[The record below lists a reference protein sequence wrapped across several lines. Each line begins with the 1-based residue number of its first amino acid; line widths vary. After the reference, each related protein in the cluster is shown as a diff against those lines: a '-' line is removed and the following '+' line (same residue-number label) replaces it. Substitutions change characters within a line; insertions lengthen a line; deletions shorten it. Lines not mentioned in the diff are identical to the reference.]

1 MTHDDP
7 SRLCLRG
14 SLILADPSL
23 QDSNF
28 HRTVLLLTEHRHDA
42 GAHGY
47 VLNRPFG
54 KTAGDLLTAP
64 EFKSLAKI
72 PVYVGGPVSQEQLTF
87 VAFKWQPDPGTLTW
101 TTHLTREDAKER
113 IDNGETVRAF
123 VGYSGWSGGQL
134 ESELKRRSW
143 ITRKPDSTVLLGNNS
158 ASLWRDLLSSMG
170 PWFHLL
176 SKMPDDPGLN

>member
-1 MTHDDP
+1 MTPDD
-7 SRLCLRG
+7 SSQLCLRG

-28 HRTVLLLTEHRHDA
+28 HRTVLLLTEHRHDE

-47 VLNRPFG
+47 VLNRPLG
-54 KTAGDLLTAP
+54 KTAGDLLTAS
-64 EFKSLAKI
+64 EFKPLAKI
-72 PVYVGGPVSQEQLTF
+72 PVYAGGPVSTEQLTF
-87 VAFKWQPDPGTLTW
+87 VALKWEAGSGSLLW
-101 TTHLTREDAKER
+101 TTHLTREDAKQRFE
-113 IDNGETVRAF
+113 NGETVRAF

-143 ITRKPDSTVLLGNNS
+143 ITRKPDRSVLQSHNS
-158 ASLWRDLLSSMG
+158 GSLWSDLLSSMG